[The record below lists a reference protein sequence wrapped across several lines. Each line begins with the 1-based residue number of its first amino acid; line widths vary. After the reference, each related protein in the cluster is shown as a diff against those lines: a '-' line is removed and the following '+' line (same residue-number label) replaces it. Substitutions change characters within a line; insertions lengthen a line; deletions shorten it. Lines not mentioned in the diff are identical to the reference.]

1 MFKADAIDLCK
12 AHGGYLFAPRNE
24 EENAEV
30 LERMNP
36 FLSSCLDE
44 SSENI
49 AWLGASVLNSTF
61 HIIDENN
68 NLVKSNFSKL
78 DKEMFEPEMNCV
90 SLRKDGIWET
100 YSECTIEKSCV
111 VCGFVDTPVFT
122 LKGMKKRIR

>member
-1 MFKADAIDLCK
+1 VTATAIDDVRGFCIPEEKIFVFPEQMFKADAIDLCK

-78 DKEMFEPEMNCV
+78 DKEMF
-90 SLRKDGIWET
+90 
-100 YSECTIEKSCV
+100 
-111 VCGFVDTPVFT
+111 
-122 LKGMKKRIR
+122 